1 MELMNSS
8 SNKKEYKSWSKSSEK
23 DGWTKRI
30 SVYEIE
36 NGYLVCLNEYGER
49 DGEYKDITKK
59 YFSETNPLDGMTPDS
74 NYSDKLRDTIKDF
87 LEEF

>member
-1 MELMNSS
+1 MNLMKSS
-8 SNKKEYKSWSKSSEK
+8 SDEKEYKSWSKSSEK

-30 SVYEIE
+30 SVNEIE
-36 NGYLVCLNEYGER
+36 NGYLVCLNEYGEK

-59 YFSETNPLDGMTPDS
+59 YFSETNPLDGMTPDLS
-74 NYSDKLRDTIKDF
+74 YSDKLKDTIENF